1 MMLKTEFG
9 RVMAKAAVISQ
20 SQFMAGTL
28 DVYFSEFE
36 SWPID
41 VFTQSIISAA
51 RQSNRFPTVNQIR
64 MAKPVRSNNR
74 VLQMIKFDKERAA
87 KEDKEA
93 VMADI
98 QEMRKRIRGR
108 K

>member
-28 DVYFSEFE
+28 DVYFAEFE

-64 MAKPVRSNNR
+64 MGKARS
-74 VLQMIKFDKERAA
+74 QQQPSF
-87 KEDKEA
+87 
-93 VMADI
+93 ADD
-98 QEMRKRIRGR
+98 
-108 K
+108 